1 MSKDLKDSPGWNFW
15 DYFSFNILGNDL
27 HKDFGQHSSHMALR
41 AAESDKG
48 GVIPTS
54 CAKWSQSYRMFWNAH
69 TVIRNT
75 DSAGRREDHSE
86 NQLLRKSFFQ
96 NRRVSSCELQKASLW
111 HRAWME
117 MLSER
122 NSFCCSTMHSWEHY
136 YVQSWCPLLKD
147 LSSSLQTASQKWE
160 RFGKQVV
167 KVWAKEPSHS
177 QAGLQ
182 SLFPSPPNTAPPWLL
197 ARLVSFAAFH

>member
-1 MSKDLKDSPGWNFW
+1 
-15 DYFSFNILGNDL
+15 
-27 HKDFGQHSSHMALR
+27 MALR

-75 DSAGRREDHSE
+75 GSAGRREDHSE
-86 NQLLRKSFFQ
+86 NQFLRKSFFQ

-122 NSFCCSTMHSWEHY
+122 NSFCCSTVHSWEHY

-147 LSSSLQTASQKWE
+147 LSSLFLTDSSTKVRKIWETSRKSLSQ
-160 RFGKQVV
+160 GTITQPG
-167 KVWAKEPSHS
+167 WAAEP
-177 QAGLQ
+177 LP
-182 SLFPSPPNTAPPWLL
+182 FPSQHSSSMVTGQARKFCSLPLRQQLFFQVLFFSLL
-197 ARLVSFAAFH
+197 LLSTGVITEGFLPHTQM